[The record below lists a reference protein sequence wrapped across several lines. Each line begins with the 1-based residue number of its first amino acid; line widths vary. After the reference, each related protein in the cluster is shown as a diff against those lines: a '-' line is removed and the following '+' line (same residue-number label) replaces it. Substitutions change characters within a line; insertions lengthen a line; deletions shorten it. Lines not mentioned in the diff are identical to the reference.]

1 MLNRR
6 ILRIKVFQALYA
18 YNREEQ
24 PVATR
29 YQTFLLNSIKRIED
43 TYLFILNLPVEL
55 KYFIENDA
63 NPTEIKY
70 YPTEREIETGNTFLY
85 NVVIQKIQSSTT
97 FNARYKKIVSHN
109 WHDNK
114 ELLRIIF
121 NDFKGGEIFQE
132 YLDTPEKNF
141 DAQKRLMLSFFNTYL
156 PKTDDFD
163 QYMEEVNMH
172 WNDDKKILYK
182 YLAKTI
188 ENIKEDKDNNFLINL
203 TGNWDEDWEYAHD
216 LFQKTLSN
224 NEYYQQLI
232 ATKTVKWDSDR
243 IATTDMILMKM
254 ALCEMINFPSIPLKV
269 TINEYL
275 EISKLYSTPKSN
287 TFLNGVLDKIKNE
300 LKAENKIVKQG
311 RGLVE

>member
-18 YNREEQ
+18 YNKEEQ
-24 PVATR
+24 PVTTR
-29 YQTFLLNSIKRIED
+29 YETFLLNSIKRIED

-63 NPTEIKY
+63 NPNEIKY
-70 YPTEREIETGNTFLY
+70 YPSQREIETGNTFLY
-85 NVVIQKIQSSTT
+85 NTVIQKIQDSTT

-121 NDFKGGEIFQE
+121 NDFKGGEIFQK
-132 YLDTPEKNF
+132 YLDTEVKDF
-141 DAQKRLMLSFFNTYL
+141 EAQKSLMLSFFTTYL
-156 PKTDDFD
+156 TKAEDFD

-172 WNDDKKILYK
+172 WQDDKKILFK
-182 YLAKTI
+182 YLSKTI
-188 ENIKEDKDNNFLINL
+188 ENIREDRENNFLVNL
-203 TGNWDEDWEYAHD
+203 TGNWDDDWGYARD
-216 LFQKTLSN
+216 LFKKTLEN
-224 NEYYQQLI
+224 NDYYQKLI

-243 IATTDMILMKM
+243 IASTDMILMKM
-254 ALCEMINFPSIPLKV
+254 ALCEMMDFPSIPVKV

-275 EISKLYSTPKSN
+275 EVSKLYSTPKSN

>member
-18 YNREEQ
+18 YNKEEQ
-24 PVATR
+24 AITSR
-29 YQTFLLNSIKRIED
+29 YETFLLNSIKRIEE

-55 KYFIENDA
+55 KYFIENEA
-63 NPTEIKY
+63 NPEEIKY
-70 YPTEREIETGNTFLY
+70 FPSKREIETGNTFLY
-85 NVVIQKIQSSTT
+85 NAVIKKIQDNNT
-97 FNARYKKIVSHN
+97 FSERSKKMVSNN

-121 NDFKGGEIFQE
+121 NDFKGGDIFQA
-132 YLDTPEKNF
+132 YLDSPNKDFE
-141 DAQKRLMLSFFNTYL
+141 AQKKLMLDFFTNHL
-156 PKTDDFD
+156 PKSEDFD
-163 QYMEEVNMH
+163 QYMEEINIH
-172 WNDDKKILYK
+172 WHDDKKILFK
-182 YLAKTI
+182 YLSKTI
-188 ENIKEDKDNNFLINL
+188 ENIKEHKDHNFLVNL
-203 TGNWDEDWEYAHD
+203 TGNWDEDWEYARD
-216 LFQKTLSN
+216 LFRKTLEN
-224 NEYYQQLI
+224 NSFYQDLI
-232 ATKTVKWDSDR
+232 AKKTVKWDSDR

-254 ALCEMINFPSIPLKV
+254 ALCEMMDFPSIPLKV

-287 TFLNGVLDKIKNE
+287 SFLNGVLDKIKNE